1 MKWAF
6 IFWIAPLAFLG
17 GWYGLS
23 YYDMSFGYF
32 MLSRQAHD
40 LVFQIYGNILG
51 LPPEDIPPLVLRALV
66 IDTAVLFAILVFRRR
81 KKIIA
86 AYKAR
91 FGRVEDEPQ
100 FASDKSLSSA
110 P

>member
-6 IFWIAPLAFLG
+6 IFWFAPLAFLG

-23 YYDMSFGYF
+23 YNDINFGYF

-51 LPPEDIPPLVLRALV
+51 IPPQDIPPLVARALV
-66 IDTAVLFAILVFRRR
+66 LDSFLVVAIIAFRRR

-86 AYKAR
+86 FYQAR
-91 FGRVEDEPQ
+91 FGKKETSDQ
-100 FASDKSLSSA
+100 FASEASLSKA